1 MRNFIKKMIM
11 MIMAVAAFFFATPAM
26 AKKAHK
32 SGKISAV
39 TRLVIKDRDGGM
51 SFEKA
56 KAFAKEHKSA
66 RKQKMTKMPVNGNVP
81 QMETLA
87 STDAYDPIPVAE
99 PASITLSSEGAN
111 DVTVTP
117 NGVCEDVR
125 EYVYVLTSELT
136 VGEEYLIV
144 SRNSDGKG
152 YALGHNGTNV
162 AAADVTVKSNAD
174 VADNCYIEESDVDA
188 TSKWTTVDGGWTF
201 KNGDYYV
208 CRTISYNR
216 QCLAIDTSPYY
227 SWYWEN
233 NRLYYRYDNKYYYL
247 TCSSSDFY
255 IIQQLSNIYL
265 YQKVEKKKT
274 AKITA
279 EPTTLTF
286 ETAPVTQ
293 ITKTFNVKGTNL
305 KGDISATFTTN
316 QGNVYSLDVSS
327 ITVNEAQSGTGKNV
341 TVTFSPNEAS
351 EYDGTITL
359 TSDGAPSVE
368 VTLKGYSTGY
378 SVVVNQFGVA
388 TLYVDIPLAIPYE
401 TYEGKLTG
409 VFVATGVENNE
420 VRLGRLT
427 KGITANT
434 GVMVTGEPGTYYF
447 PKYRGDE
454 TLQKPATN
462 LLYGSTTQI
471 SRNDALTQNGK
482 PNGSIVMT
490 LGRNA
495 NNIIGFYRYTGSDIR
510 ANSAFMIYEP
520 TAGSN
525 VTYFSL
531 GGESGEDTDG
541 ISTVKLAKSD
551 GAWYTLQGARL
562 NGQPTQRGIYI
573 HGGKKVAV
581 K

>member
-1 MRNFIKKMIM
+1 MRNFIKKMM
-11 MIMAVAAFFFATPAM
+11 MVIMAVATFLFATPAM
-26 AKKAHK
+26 AQKAHK
-32 SGKISAV
+32 GGKISAA

-99 PASITLSSEGAN
+99 PASITLSSAGAN

-125 EYVYVLTSELT
+125 EYVYVLTSTLT

-152 YALGHNGTNV
+152 YALGHSGTNV
-162 AAADVTVKSNAD
+162 AADDVTVKSNTD
-174 VADNCYIEESDVDA
+174 VADNYYIEESDVDA
-188 TSKWTTVDGGWTF
+188 TSKWTVGTGWTF

-216 QCLAIDTSPYY
+216 QCLAIDTSPDY

-286 ETAPVTQ
+286 ETAPVTH

-316 QGNVYSLDVSS
+316 QGNVYSLDASS
-327 ITVNEAQSGTGKNV
+327 ITVTEAQSGTGKDI

-359 TSDGAPSVE
+359 SSDGAPSVE
-368 VTLKGYSTGY
+368 VTLKGYSDGY
-378 SVVVNQFGVA
+378 PVVVNQFGVT

-401 TYEGKLTG
+401 TYDGKLIG
-409 VFVATGVENNE
+409 VYVAMGVENNE
-420 VRLGRLT
+420 VRLQRLP

-434 GVMVTGEPGTYYF
+434 GVMVIGDPGTYYF
-447 PKYRGDE
+447 LKYRGGDLPRP
-454 TLQKPATN
+454 TTN
-462 LLYGSTTQI
+462 LLYGSTTDI
-471 SRNDALTQNGK
+471 ARNDALTQNGK
-482 PNGSIVMT
+482 PNGIVMT

-495 NNIIGFYRYTGSDIR
+495 NNIIGFYRYVGSTIR

-531 GGESGEDTDG
+531 GGDSGEETDG
-541 ISTVKLAKSD
+541 ISNVKLAKSD
-551 GAWYTLQGARL
+551 DAWYTLQGARL